1 MICISIL
8 EKSADDCLEAMK
20 GEEFVEIR
28 LEEVELAKGDVERL
42 FSNKEVTTIAT
53 CRPGKISEGERK
65 GRLLS
70 AIGAGAAYVDVE
82 VDASEEVAREVV
94 AAAKKRGCC
103 VIVSYHNF
111 EKTPLAA
118 ELEQIVKWCFDSGA
132 DIAKIACKVNSE
144 ADAARLLGLLGS
156 GKSLAVV
163 GMGKKG
169 RLVRVMAPLLG
180 SRIAY
185 ASRGN
190 GKETAEG
197 QMGKEEMKKLMGEIS
212 SV

>member
-1 MICISIL
+1 MICISIK
-8 EKSADDCLEAMK
+8 EKTPDECLEAMK

-28 LEEVELAKGDVERL
+28 LEEMELKMGDLERL
-42 FSNKEVTTIAT
+42 FSKRGVTTIAT
-53 CRPGKISEGERK
+53 CRPGRISDGERMK
-65 GRLLS
+65 LLLS
-70 AIGAGAAYVDVE
+70 AIEAGASYIDVE
-82 VDASEEVAREVV
+82 VDAEESVAKEVI
-94 AAAKKRGCC
+94 AAAKKKGCK

-111 EKTPLAA
+111 EKAPVEA
-118 ELEQIVKWCFDSGA
+118 ELEQTVKWCFDSGA

-156 GKSLAVV
+156 GKSIAVV

-169 RLVRVMAPLLG
+169 RLVCAIAPLLG

-197 QMGKEEMKKLMGEIS
+197 QMRKGEMEKLMEELAN
-212 SV
+212 V

>member
-8 EKSADDCLEAMK
+8 EKTPAACLEAMK

-28 LEEVELAKGDVERL
+28 LEEMELGEGGMERL
-42 FSNKEVTTIAT
+42 FSNKKVAAIAT
-53 CRPGKISEGERK
+53 CRPGKMSDEERK
-65 GRLLS
+65 KRLLE
-70 AIGAGAAYVDVE
+70 AIAAGAAYVDIE
-82 VDASEEVAREVV
+82 VDAPEDVAGEVV
-94 AAAKKRGCC
+94 AAAKKKGCRA
-103 VIVSYHNF
+103 VVSYHNF
-111 EKTPLAA
+111 DKTPVEA
-118 ELEQIVKWCFDSGA
+118 ELDQIVKWCFDSGA

-144 ADAARLLGLLGS
+144 ADAARLLGLLGG

-185 ASRGN
+185 ASRGK
-190 GKETAEG
+190 GRETAEG
-197 QMGKEEMKKLMGEIS
+197 QMGKEEMKKLMEELAD
-212 SV
+212 V